1 MGDHL
6 LRKAIPLAL
15 LAELI
20 YLKAIPLASL
30 AELIY
35 LKAIPLASL
44 AELLGSNDASLGSL
58 PVSQYFCR
66 LAPKVQSAKTNGG

>member
-44 AELLGSNDASLGSL
+44 SRDRTWDLFLIREAL
-58 PVSQYFCR
+58 
-66 LAPKVQSAKTNGG
+66 